1 MSLPKITTLPSYMT
15 TPLNELKK
23 EYMKSIKPI
32 EKSSSPRNSP
42 KAKSPRK
49 SPKAE
54 SPISSKHVKTLSK
67 LQTIVEEKINDASIL
82 PPIKKRSHKNYNNRY
97 PEALPQITKLGGKK
111 RTRKNKSNRRRT
123 LRKK

>member
-1 MSLPKITTLPSYMT
+1 MSLPKITTLPSFMIT
-15 TPLNELKK
+15 DLKELKT

-32 EKSSSPRNSP
+32 AKSSSPRNSP

-67 LQTIVEEKINDASIL
+67 LKTNIEDRMNDASTL
-82 PPIKKRSHKNYNNRY
+82 GPIKKRSHKKHDYRY

>member
-42 KAKSPRK
+42 KAKSP
-49 SPKAE
+49 
-54 SPISSKHVKTLSK
+54 ISSKHVKTLSK

-82 PPIKKRSHKNYNNRY
+82 APIKKRSHKKYDNRY
-97 PEALPQITKLGGKK
+97 PKVLPQITKLGGKK

>member
-1 MSLPKITTLPSYMT
+1 MSLPKITKVPSYMT

-32 EKSSSPRNSP
+32 EKL
-42 KAKSPRK
+42 KSH
-49 SPKAE
+49 
-54 SPISSKHVKTLSK
+54 ISSKNVKSLSK

-82 PPIKKRSHKNYNNRY
+82 APIKKRSHKKYDNRY
-97 PEALPQITKLGGKK
+97 PKALPQITKLGGKK